1 MKHVFLIK
9 PLEKDIH
16 PFVSTIKS
24 IMKGKDYDI
33 HFSRF
38 DGHVSEIIAQYEEKA
53 RFYSVG
59 GDGFLNQV
67 IQSLIYT
74 THELVVIPYGTGNDF
89 SRLINISKDPEE
101 ILRMSLN
108 RETIKSDVI
117 KMNERYVINTACFG
131 LDALVANTVHDKK
144 GGYVKSLLR
153 NVVGYP
159 FYEVKL
165 EDEEGILYEGQ
176 VTLCVI
182 ANGRY
187 YGGGFCIAPDAYIND
202 GYMDIVILPKI
213 NKWKAPYYLA
223 KILSKSIHKYKK
235 TFVKKVKACT
245 IYTEGSTNIDGEQYE
260 GNVLRVKIVPQA
272 VNIVL

>member
-89 SRLINISKDPEE
+89 SRLINISKDPEDNYAKE
-101 ILRMSLN
+101 L
-108 RETIKSDVI
+108 V
-117 KMNERYVINTACFG
+117 ER
-131 LDALVANTVHDKK
+131 L
-144 GGYVKSLLR
+144 
-153 NVVGYP
+153 
-159 FYEVKL
+159 
-165 EDEEGILYEGQ
+165 
-176 VTLCVI
+176 
-182 ANGRY
+182 
-187 YGGGFCIAPDAYIND
+187 
-202 GYMDIVILPKI
+202 I
-213 NKWKAPYYLA
+213 NKKVELMAATPNE
-223 KILSKSIHKYKK
+223 STDDSSIGQMHH
-235 TFVKKVKACT
+235 
-245 IYTEGSTNIDGEQYE
+245 
-260 GNVLRVKIVPQA
+260 
-272 VNIVL
+272 